1 MFPHPSVFEM
11 VDKNVM
17 NKYIPPDFDPNK
29 LLPMRVMRPK
39 RRAGPHEMSIRMMMP
54 FTMRCGHC
62 GDYMHIATKFNSRCS
77 KIAQNDLGLD
87 IYRFFGHCKHCLA
100 EFSFRTDPA
109 NSDYILESGGTRT
122 YEAFKDADYAEAE
135 IAKQRADANEDDDK
149 AMEHK
154 IYDTAE
160 EMRRLD
166 ELDQL
171 RSLNKR
177 EVLRHDV
184 IKGALDKLFI
194 AEDGA
199 KRAKLEEDDAAEF
212 RALVDS
218 SESDLEIVNEEIY
231 QEPVKQTSLL
241 SGYSSS
247 D

>member
-1 MFPHPSVFEM
+1 M

-39 RRAGPHEMSIRMMMP
+39 RKAGPHEMSIRMMMP
-54 FTMRCGHC
+54 FTMRCGSC
-62 GDYMHIATKFNSRCS
+62 GNYMHIATKFNSRCS
-77 KIAQNDLGLD
+77 KVAQNALGLD
-87 IYRFFGHCKHCLA
+87 IYRFYGPCKHCLA
-100 EFSFRTDPA
+100 EFCFRTDPE

-135 IAKQRADANEDDDK
+135 IAKQRADANEDEDK

-171 RSLNKR
+171 KSLNKR
-177 EVLRHDV
+177 EALRYDA
-184 IKGALDKLFI
+184 ITNALDKLYKDEDTTKRLR
-194 AEDGA
+194 AE
-199 KRAKLEEDDAAEF
+199 EEDAAEYQ
-212 RALVDS
+212 ALLA
-218 SESDLEIVNEEIY
+218 ESDGEAELVISEEIY
-231 QEPVKQTSLL
+231 QENPKPPQSSFLV
-241 SGYSSS
+241 GYSSS
-247 D
+247 ED